1 MNIPHDTTGRSPA
14 SPGFLTVFPVIE
26 IRGDWLIWD
35 ASGKVKSK
43 PTPRNL
49 LERFCDLNGLDES
62 AILRFAR
69 SSGPL
74 GHCKHGSMA
83 CCGGW
88 NEVGGPLFA
97 DSIEGWRRLSAGV
110 AGLCRVAARVAQRQ
124 TSLWSDWLVYP
135 GQCPW
140 PTGQE
145 PWRTVAT
152 SRFHLARE
160 VNAWLDA
167 GRVRPQIG
175 WRGNRWDIS
184 MGSQLVPTLY
194 GELALQMVLA
204 TANLDGFAQCHGC
217 PKAFIP
223 DRRPNPNRNCYCPE
237 CRRNRIPQRDA
248 KRDFRRRSTL
258 AKS

>member
-14 SPGFLTVFPVIE
+14 SPGILTVFPVIE

-35 ASGKVKSK
+35 ASGEVKSK

-83 CCGGW
+83 CCDGW

-97 DSIEGWRRLSAGV
+97 DSIKGWRRLSAIV
-110 AGLCRVAARVAQRQ
+110 AGLCRVAARVAHQQ
-124 TSLWSDWLVYP
+124 TSLRSDWLVYW

-140 PTGQE
+140 LG
-145 PWRTVAT
+145 VAT
-152 SRFHLARE
+152 RTLF
-160 VNAWLDA
+160 WY
-167 GRVRPQIG
+167 VRM
-175 WRGNRWDIS
+175 S
-184 MGSQLVPTLY
+184 L
-194 GELALQMVLA
+194 GE
-204 TANLDGFAQCHGC
+204 
-217 PKAFIP
+217 
-223 DRRPNPNRNCYCPE
+223 E
-237 CRRNRIPQRDA
+237 CVRRNSWAFASGGSPTMPA
-248 KRDFRRRSTL
+248 
-258 AKS
+258 